1 MLYSFI
7 DDSNENINFNYSDRF
22 DSTLSIKNIL
32 PKRGEFSPERIGN
45 DIQHRTSKHELE
57 QLPMFDYQF
66 GYLLKPHQTEVNL
79 DIPRGGNATR
89 KDKVISCDALSGFDR
104 KTPSISNPLFSVKTP
119 ILQPVPTL
127 QNTPNKL
134 PQKGSIIQFKY

>member
-1 MLYSFI
+1 MKSF
-7 DDSNENINFNYSDRF
+7 NDRF
-22 DSTLSIKNIL
+22 ESTISIKKNL
-32 PKRGEFSPERIGN
+32 RGEFSSDISNIIRIGN
-45 DIQHRTSKHELE
+45 DTQQKIAKHELE

-89 KDKVISCDALSGFDR
+89 KDKIISSEALCGFDR
-104 KTPSISNPLFSVKTP
+104 KTPSISNPLYNVKTP
-119 ILQPVPTL
+119 TLQPVPTL

-134 PQKGSIIQFKY
+134 PQKGSCSIIQFKY